1 MSGSSDGVFLPTFF
15 DRIVGRRLIAV
26 SIWLAIAVAGI
37 YLFIFEPGQSGYFPP
52 CPFRALTGLNCPSCG
67 TTRCLHQ
74 LLHGNV
80 SAGFKLNPLF
90 VVALPFLIWAL
101 LAYTNS
107 AIAGGP
113 PRPANVK
120 PRYVWSL
127 VGLIISFWIFRN
139 TPFYP
144 FPS

>member
-1 MSGSSDGVFLPTFF
+1 MSVSSERVFLSTFF
-15 DRIVGRRLIAV
+15 DTIVGRRLLAALIWLTVAV
-26 SIWLAIAVAGI
+26 SGV

-52 CPFRALTGLNCPSCG
+52 CPFRALTGLNCPGCG

-101 LAYTNS
+101 VTYTFFS
-107 AIAGGP
+107 IIRRP
-113 PRPANVK
+113 PSLGKVK
-120 PRYVWSL
+120 PRYAWPL
-127 VGLIISFWIFRN
+127 VALIISFWIFRN
-139 TPFYP
+139 TPFYT

>member
-1 MSGSSDGVFLPTFF
+1 MSGSSDRVFLPTFF
-15 DRIVGRRLIAV
+15 DTIVGRRLIAV
-26 SIWLAIAVAGI
+26 SIWLTIAVAGV
-37 YLFIFEPGQSGYFPP
+37 YLFIFEPGQSGYFLP
-52 CPFRALTGLNCPSCG
+52 CPFRALTGLNCPGCG

-101 LAYTNS
+101 VAYTNS
-107 AIAGGP
+107 AISGGLS
-113 PRPANVK
+113 RPANVK